1 MVQGLINKSLSD
13 GRTADHTKYSQQHEE
28 LLLEEDD
35 VKKEQG
41 RTEVRPHLSIL
52 KIDRLKIWFQKIAA
66 GVTHI
71 NARSRNQNRKTEQ
84 AVLNHLI
91 KLAVLSPATP
101 GCDAK
106 PS

>member
-41 RTEVRPHLSIL
+41 RTEVRPHLSFC
-52 KIDRLKIWFQKIAA
+52 KSID
-66 GVTHI
+66 
-71 NARSRNQNRKTEQ
+71 
-84 AVLNHLI
+84 
-91 KLAVLSPATP
+91 
-101 GCDAK
+101 
-106 PS
+106 